1 MGSFVP
7 ESLVERL
14 EQLEVGFADIDG
26 LVAVD
31 RDPGGETEANLQV
44 GKEGK
49 VEKFHASWALNRGQI
64 ILSIYKDYSAGQ
76 SHII

>member
-1 MGSFVP
+1 MGSYVP

-31 RDPGGETEANLQV
+31 RDPGGETEANIQV

-49 VEKFHASWALNRGQI
+49 VEKFHALRSG
-64 ILSIYKDYSAGQ
+64 G
-76 SHII
+76 H